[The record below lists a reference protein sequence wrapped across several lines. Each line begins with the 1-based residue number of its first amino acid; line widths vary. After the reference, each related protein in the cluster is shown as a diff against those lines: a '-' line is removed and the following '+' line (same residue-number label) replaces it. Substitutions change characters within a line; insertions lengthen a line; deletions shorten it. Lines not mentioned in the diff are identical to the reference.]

1 MKLEKLMT
9 YHADLKAPVEVG
21 TGPYGNRNI
30 FEVTGGWF
38 KGDKLNGK
46 FLSGG
51 GDWIL
56 IDDKGF
62 GHLDVR
68 ATLETDDG
76 AFIYMQ
82 YYGILEINEKA
93 GTALATGGATPTN
106 YGDSYFMTAPRL
118 ETGDERYA
126 WVNNLVAVGE
136 GRIQAGPSVEYNVY
150 AVVND

>member
-9 YHADLKAPVEVG
+9 YHADLKPPVEVG
-21 TGPYGNRNI
+21 AGPYGNRNI

-68 ATLETDDG
+68 GTLETDDG

-82 YYGILEINEKA
+82 YYGVLELNEKVGA
-93 GTALATGGATPTN
+93 SLATGGADPTD
-106 YGDSYFMTAPRL
+106 YGDSYFMTAPRM

-126 WVNNLVAVGE
+126 WVNNLVTVGE
-136 GRIQAGPSVEYNVY
+136 GRIQPGPSVEYNIY
-150 AVVND
+150 SVVND